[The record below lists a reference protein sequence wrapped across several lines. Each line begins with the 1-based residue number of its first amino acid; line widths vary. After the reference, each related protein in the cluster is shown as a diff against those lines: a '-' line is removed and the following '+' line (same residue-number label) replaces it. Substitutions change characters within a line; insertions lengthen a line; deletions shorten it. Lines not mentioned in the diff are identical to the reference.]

1 MSTSQTNS
9 RRLASLKGICA
20 ATGLFLP
27 FLMNAQIDRTLPP
40 VPAPAPIV
48 NIGEHKTFTLP
59 NGLRV
64 IVVEN
69 HKLPMVGVQLRFDI
83 PPMSQGNQVG
93 FVEMMGDLLTHGAG
107 NRSKAQIDQD
117 VDRLGAQL
125 SANSEGVYASV
136 LKKHLEA
143 LLPIMADVAT
153 APTFPSDELAKAKKR
168 TLSEVQQRK
177 DDPSAIGEA
186 VGRSVTY
193 GRSHP
198 YGEVATERSIAQ
210 VNEQQ
215 LKAYHAKF
223 FRPEKG
229 YLVFVG
235 DITEKEAKA
244 LAKARFGDW
253 KPAQKYTVVDEDG
266 KQTIEGIGEVR
277 FLEKPAIPR
286 GPRRVI
292 IVDRPGAAQSVI
304 RVGFPLNLQPKDV
317 RALSAQVM
325 NTILGGGVFNAQL
338 MQNLREDKGWTYGS
352 HATLDADRFNGH
364 FHTSANVRT
373 AVTDSAIAE
382 TIKEIERMRT
392 TRVSPEELDL
402 AKRFMAGSFARSLED
417 PRTIAR
423 FALNTYL
430 NELPKDHYATY
441 LKRLEAVTAE
451 DVQAAAE
458 AFLHPDNAVILV
470 VGDKRKLLHRLE
482 PLSWATNPVV
492 TELDHNGEF
501 FVEQFEPVRDR
512 TAQQVLDAHIAAIG
526 GREAIGRIKDMR
538 MQLSTEMKDM
548 PLEIVQWY
556 GPDGLFRSTV
566 KSNGSVMREEAYD
579 GQRAMRSDSQGV
591 VELEDADL
599 GDLQFNGHPVPE
611 VRYGPNVER
620 MVLAGRT
627 TVDGK
632 PVYKVHIV
640 LATGGSAG
648 DYFEISSGLKLR
660 RVEQR
665 SVDGRAVTII
675 TDYSDYQ
682 PAGGV
687 LFPRMITQTGGPA
700 GELVMKVE
708 AIDLNTGLKPAFFAT
723 NLPERKVEEYIEP
736 EEENPLEPTPDGVKD
751 E

>member
-1 MSTSQTNS
+1 MSMLPSNG
-9 RRLASLKGICA
+9 RRAPLPAGFCIA
-20 ATGLFLP
+20 AGLILP
-27 FLMNAQIDRTLPP
+27 ILMNAQIDRSRPP
-40 VPAPAPIV
+40 APAPAPIV
-48 NIGEHKTFTLP
+48 NIGEHKTFTLS

-69 HKLPMVGVQLRFDI
+69 HKLPMVGVQVRFDI
-83 PPMSQGNQVG
+83 PPMSQGSHVG
-93 FVEMMGDLLTHGAG
+93 FIEMMGDLLTAGAG
-107 NRSKAQIDQD
+107 SRTKEQIDQE

-125 SANSEGVYASV
+125 YANSEGVYGSV
-136 LKKHLEA
+136 LKKHLDA
-143 LLPIMADVAT
+143 LLPVIADVVT
-153 APTFPSDELAKAKKR
+153 APAFPGPELSKAKKR

-177 DDPSAIGEA
+177 DDPAAIAEA
-186 VGRSVTY
+186 VGRSVTF

-198 YGEVATERSIAQ
+198 YGEVATEKSISSIT
-210 VNEQQ
+210 EQQ
-215 LKAYHAKF
+215 LKAYHVKF
-223 FRPEKG
+223 FRPENG

-244 LAKARFGDW
+244 MAKARFGDW
-253 KPAQKYTVVDEDG
+253 KPAQKYTVVGEDG
-266 KQTIEGIGEVR
+266 RQTIDGIGEVR
-277 FLEKPAIPR
+277 FLEKPSIPR
-286 GPRRVI
+286 GPRRVM
-292 IVDRPGAAQSVI
+292 IVDRPGAAQSII

-325 NTILGGGVFNAQL
+325 NTILGGGVFNARL

-352 HATLDADRFNGH
+352 YATLDADRFNGH

-392 TRVSPEELDL
+392 TRVTPEELDL

-430 NELPKDHYATY
+430 NDLPKDHYATY
-441 LKRLEAVTAE
+441 LRRLEAITAD

-470 VGDKRKLLHRLE
+470 VGDKRKLMHKLE
-482 PLSWATNPVV
+482 PLSWAINPPV
-492 TELDHNGEF
+492 TELDHNGDVY
-501 FVEQFEPVRDR
+501 VEQFEPVRDR
-512 TAQQVLDAHIAAIG
+512 TAQQVLDAHVAAIG
-526 GREAIGRIKDMR
+526 GREAIDRIKDMR
-538 MQLSTEMKDM
+538 MQLSTEMKGM

-556 GPDGLFRSTV
+556 GPGGLFRSTV
-566 KSNGSVMREEAYD
+566 KSNGAVLREEAYD
-579 GQRAMRSDSQGV
+579 GQRAMRRDATGL

-611 VRYGPNVER
+611 LHYGANVER
-620 MVLAGRT
+620 MILAGRT
-627 TVDGK
+627 TIDGK
-632 PVYKVHIV
+632 PVYKVHMT
-640 LATGGSAG
+640 LFTGGSVG
-648 DYFEISSGLKLR
+648 DYFEVSTGLKLR

-665 SVDGRAVTII
+665 SVDGRAVTLI

-687 LFPRMITQTGGPA
+687 LFPRTIAQTGGPA
-700 GELVMKVE
+700 GELMMKVE

-723 NLPERKVEEYIEP
+723 NLPEKKVEEYKEP
-736 EEENPLEPTPDGVKD
+736 IEENPLQGEPGD